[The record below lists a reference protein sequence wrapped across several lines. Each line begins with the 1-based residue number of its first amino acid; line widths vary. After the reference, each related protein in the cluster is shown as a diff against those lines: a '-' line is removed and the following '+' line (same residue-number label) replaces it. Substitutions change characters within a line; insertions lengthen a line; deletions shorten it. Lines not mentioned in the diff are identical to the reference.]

1 MKQTVRFKTFE
12 TNSSSYHSCCIL
24 TDAEYQEYQK
34 GNVFISK
41 YNDHELVSKEEV
53 MKEFEQQHFED
64 YFQDWLIEN
73 ANPLEVEGQEQKM
86 YVMSD
91 EKAHTL
97 EECKEIYRK
106 EDMRYDFETFLSDN
120 GYDGCDTESDYEQD
134 HTIREVA
141 GTKIHVLCDYGN
153 DW

>member
-24 TDAEYQEYQK
+24 TDDEYQEYQK

-41 YNDHELVSKEEV
+41 YSDRELVSKEEV
-53 MKEFEQQHFED
+53 MNEFEQQHFED

-120 GYDGCDTESDYEQD
+120 GYEGCDTESDYEQD
-134 HTIREVA
+134 HTTREVA

>member
-53 MKEFEQQHFED
+53 MVSVSKKGYCKRSSIKSYSASDGVNPSTKEND
-64 YFQDWLIEN
+64 ILVATLKSN
-73 ANPLEVEGQEQKM
+73 LM
-86 YVMSD
+86 YRHS
-91 EKAHTL
+91 TL
-97 EECKEIYRK
+97 SSKR
-106 EDMRYDFETFLSDN
+106 N
-120 GYDGCDTESDYEQD
+120 
-134 HTIREVA
+134 
-141 GTKIHVLCDYGN
+141 
-153 DW
+153 